1 MTVLIALSC
10 LAIYCLL
17 VSGCMQ
23 LPTQDIAL
31 QGKRPTGKRAA
42 SGIELDD
49 LAMCIVGAAD
59 SMNMIILLH

>member
-1 MTVLIALSC
+1 
-10 LAIYCLL
+10 
-17 VSGCMQ
+17 MQ